1 MARHQSTLTLEFLTT
16 FLPDFLI
23 EKYARALGVVER
35 DRKVDPVLLVWTLIL
50 GFPAGAKRTLASLRR
65 RFQQAAGLTV
75 ARSSFHARLTRPLA
89 ELLKKLV
96 DWRLSMGRHES
107 DSEGGLAGFKELL
120 ALDSTVVQ
128 LHKML
133 APQWQSTDPDGAAAK
148 LHMVT
153 NVVSGSPNRVQ
164 LTGQRTSDVGPWKT
178 IGSWVTD
185 CLLLIDLGYYEFHL
199 FWRIDQKGGS
209 YLSRAKSNANPRI
222 VGSNQ
227 AVRGNAID
235 LVGHKLQDVLGRLK
249 RRFIDVEV
257 EVPVKLRKYRGTRST
272 RQMRMRLVGVRNDE
286 TGDYHLY
293 FTNIDADTLTPATD
307 CPDLSAPMA
316 GRAAVH
322 PPQNHDAAQPAAQLE
337 ARSRRG
343 AHLRRDPVGADV
355 ERLPA
360 DTATARARP
369 GLPGSTHGCGVSRRR
384 HGAADAHRQPSP
396 GRGLRFICIH
406 AGRSRRPE
414 SRPSAL
420 TRYSRGD
427 SAGRRPRLR
436 GFPGGYGLSEHATR
450 SYVIG

>member
-1 MARHQSTLTLEFLTT
+1 MMAHPEGTLTLEFLTT
-16 FLPDFLI
+16 FLPEFLI

-96 DWRLSMGRHES
+96 DWRLSMGRDGRES
-107 DSEGGLAGFKELL
+107 DGGLAGFKELL

-133 APQWQSTDPDGAAAK
+133 ASRWHSTDPDGAAAK

-164 LTGQRTSDVGPWKT
+164 LTGQRTSDLGPWKT

-185 CLLLIDLGYYEFHL
+185 CLLLMDLGYYEFHL

-227 AVRGNAID
+227 TVRGNAID
-235 LVGHKLQDVLGRLK
+235 LVGHTLQDVLGRLQ
-249 RRFIDVEV
+249 RRFIDVDV
-257 EVPVKLRKYRGTRST
+257 EVPVTLRAWGGTRST
-272 RQMRMRLVGVRNDE
+272 RQMRMRLVGVRNDQ
-286 TGDYHLY
+286 TGHYHLY
-293 FTNIDADTLTPATD
+293 FTNIDADTLTPAQIAQTYRLRWQVELLFTRLKTTMRLNQL
-307 CPDLSAPMA
+307 PSSKPEVVEALIYAAILSVLMSNAFLQIL
-316 GRAAVH
+316 R
-322 PPQNHDAAQPAAQLE
+322 QLE
-337 ARSRRG
+337 PDRVFPAQRMDAVFRDVATALLMRIASHRRDEAFDLFAFMLAEAADPNRDRSRSHDILG
-343 AHLRRDPVGADV
+343 AIPLDDALDYGVFQEV
-355 ERLPA
+355 
-360 DTATARARP
+360 TA
-369 GLPGSTHGCGVSRRR
+369 
-384 HGAADAHRQPSP
+384 
-396 GRGLRFICIH
+396 
-406 AGRSRRPE
+406 
-414 SRPSAL
+414 
-420 TRYSRGD
+420 
-427 SAGRRPRLR
+427 
-436 GFPGGYGLSEHATR
+436 
-450 SYVIG
+450 